1 MKSLPDSAKS
11 QVMQAAAQQPFI
23 LWVYYTSH
31 NRYLYGT
38 SCDQIPEKWEFD
50 SLVMEIYGFSE
61 EELHLDEEF
70 VWRRVL
76 VKRVQ
81 NRPNCNLGR
90 N

>member
-1 MKSLPDSAKS
+1 MKSLPHSAKS
-11 QVMQAAAQQPFI
+11 QVMQAAAQQPFK
-23 LWVYYTSH
+23 LSVYYTSH

-70 VWRRVL
+70 V
-76 VKRVQ
+76 
-81 NRPNCNLGR
+81 
-90 N
+90 